1 MKLNNKGQTLVM
13 FIILLPILLMVF
25 ALIIDLGLLG
35 IEKRK
40 IENEVKST
48 ITYGLKNIEEKD
60 LELKLKKLLIK
71 NIDDLEDKNINIKI
85 KIINN
90 YISITVNKKY
100 KPVFNIIKNNYDITV
115 TYKGNISNDRISI
128 IKE

>member
-25 ALIIDLGLLG
+25 AIIIDLGLLG

-48 ITYGLKNIEEKD
+48 ITYDLKNKEEKD
-60 LELKLKKLLIK
+60 LEIKLKNLLVK
-71 NIDDLEDKNINIKI
+71 NIDYLEDKNISIKI
-85 KIINN
+85 MNN

-115 TYKGNISNDRISI
+115 TYKGNISNNKISI

>member
-25 ALIIDLGLLG
+25 AIIIDLGLLG

-48 ITYGLKNIEEKD
+48 ITYGLKNKEEKD
-60 LELKLKKLLIK
+60 LEIKLKNLLVK
-71 NIDDLEDKNINIKI
+71 NIDYLEDKNISIKI
-85 KIINN
+85 MNN

-115 TYKGNISNDRISI
+115 TYKGNISNNKISI